1 MDVLNNDEQRVILRS
16 LRRRARVRHRTDGG
30 ARPRSMV
37 GGDLPDAVDL
47 RDEAGQCR
55 ASGLSRSQMD
65 CRALA
70 EKKSAQD
77 LDEWSER
84 HARGLGLEAVTANH
98 QRSERARHR
107 SQLGD
112 KAGLANSRFA
122 PEKNQARLPPLRRIQ
137 PCLELG
143 TLGDPADEERVEMR
157 RTTGPIMV
165 QYNLRFNGVRSTSHG
180 PNTEC
185 SWGKVDVSGRTSEG
199 PAPSASHMTFA
210 QPPALGSEMFSL
222 GANRRP

>member
-1 MDVLNNDEQRVILRS
+1 MAGLVLSPWL
-16 LRRRARVRHRTDGG
+16 
-30 ARPRSMV
+30 
-37 GGDLPDAVDL
+37 AVTCRMRLDL

-55 ASGLSRSQMD
+55 ASGLSRSHMD

-98 QRSERARHR
+98 QRSARARHR

-112 KAGLANSRFA
+112 KARLANSGFA
-122 PEKNQARLPPLRRIQ
+122 PEKNQARLPPLCRIQ

-143 TLGDPADEERVEMR
+143 TLGHPADEDRAR
-157 RTTGPIMV
+157 DAANHGPIMV

-180 PNTEC
+180 PTQ
-185 SWGKVDVSGRTSEG
+185 SV
-199 PAPSASHMTFA
+199 P
-210 QPPALGSEMFSL
+210 
-222 GANRRP
+222 GARSMYRAEPQKDARRQLVT